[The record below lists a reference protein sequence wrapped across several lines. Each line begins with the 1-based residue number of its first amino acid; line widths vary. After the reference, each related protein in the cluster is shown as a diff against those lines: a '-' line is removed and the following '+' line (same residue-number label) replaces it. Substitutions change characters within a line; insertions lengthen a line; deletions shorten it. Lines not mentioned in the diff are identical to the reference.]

1 MPFLPPNQQRQS
13 TEGTAQQQVDTL
25 LLSVMYQLAVIT
37 LVVIE
42 ARYCIKLDH
51 ISHVYGEKP
60 KNQLALK

>member
-1 MPFLPPNQQRQS
+1 
-13 TEGTAQQQVDTL
+13 
-25 LLSVMYQLAVIT
+25 MYQLAVIT

-42 ARYCIKLDH
+42 ARYGIKLDH